1 MAKANIRQIEA
12 FNAVMKVGSVTKA
25 AETLFVSQP
34 AATKLLKSFEES
46 CGFTLFLR
54 NTGRL
59 VPTPEAKQLYTETHK
74 LLAGVIRVQKIANS
88 IRNLERG
95 EVSLVA
101 FPAISMQLIPRQVA
115 ALFKNRED
123 VNFTLLTRTSK
134 SIEDAMI
141 TRSADFGFS
150 LIPSENPALRCEKFS
165 ELSMVCGL
173 PSDHPLASKKAVSLM
188 DLQKVPL
195 IALGR
200 DDLSFPIISSAF
212 SRLGISMNPVAEV
225 QMSEAAC
232 AMVSAGYGVTI
243 VSSLASYGPWD
254 KGIAFRPLVEPVK
267 ASIWLVTPR
276 FAELSGLASELIE
289 NIRIAVHEHEASVT
303 VVNDV

>member
-1 MAKANIRQIEA
+1 
-12 FNAVMKVGSVTKA
+12 
-25 AETLFVSQP
+25 
-34 AATKLLKSFEES
+34 
-46 CGFTLFLR
+46 
-54 NTGRL
+54 
-59 VPTPEAKQLYTETHK
+59 
-74 LLAGVIRVQKIANS
+74 
-88 IRNLERG
+88 
-95 EVSLVA
+95 
-101 FPAISMQLIPRQVA
+101 
-115 ALFKNRED
+115 
-123 VNFTLLTRTSK
+123 
-134 SIEDAMI
+134 MI